1 MSMENGSRCS
11 GSVAHVF
18 LHCWQWNHASRANGD
33 EENHAEKMATGKTE
47 DEFDK
52 GEPMLERRALSCHTK
67 GRYFAAEM
75 LQAIDG
81 VNDDNT
87 GAWLIKVAPPCRPSE
102 HWLPLAN
109 FSPRYV

>member
-1 MSMENGSRCS
+1 
-11 GSVAHVF
+11 
-18 LHCWQWNHASRANGD
+18 
-33 EENHAEKMATGKTE
+33 MATGKTE

-52 GEPMLERRALSCHTK
+52 GEPMLERRTLSCHTK

-75 LQAIDG
+75 LQANDG

-87 GAWLIKVAPPCRPSE
+87 GAWPIKVAPPCRQNE

-109 FSPRYV
+109 FSPGSV